1 MPLRIILRF
10 CVFFSL
16 AAACLLPVGCTPQ
29 ESYSLQTR
37 AALERLD
44 AELAQKARYQ
54 QWRQEQADELR
65 GRIDAKAPTA
75 EQAEQVFAVAQVFVT
90 FDLDSSAYYVD
101 RLYRLSMEHGICVF
115 ARWLPGVIPRS
126 RTRTRSRHGVIRCS

>member
-1 MPLRIILRF
+1 M
-10 CVFFSL
+10 
-16 AAACLLPVGCTPQ
+16 
-29 ESYSLQTR
+29 QTR

-101 RLYRLSMEHGICVF
+101 RLYRLAERSGSRYERAAGLAGRYRCL
-115 ARWLPGVIPRS
+115 AGPRADQL
-126 RTRTRSRHGVIRCS
+126 RRSYFPENRYRRYDSA

>member
-75 EQAEQVFAVAQVFVT
+75 EQAEQVFAVAQVFVVY
-90 FDLDSSAYYVD
+90 FL
-101 RLYRLSMEHGICVF
+101 
-115 ARWLPGVIPRS
+115 
-126 RTRTRSRHGVIRCS
+126 